1 MGLCLPRGGQEI
13 PTAASS
19 CTPNTSGQPATVYT
33 PLHEHKT
40 HHCAKYAAFYAG
52 PGAGNPNVPSALLM
66 PACSVSAFQHKATR
80 CRAPGEDTSPLGHCP
95 VPWHSLGCS
104 SLGTSAQTL
113 SEGREVFDRG
123 HC

>member
-66 PACSVSAFQHKATR
+66 PACSVSAFLHNPGTKPHGAVRLGRTR
-80 CRAPGEDTSPLGHCP
+80 PRWVTARSHGIHWAAL
-95 VPWHSLGCS
+95 L
-104 SLGTSAQTL
+104 
-113 SEGREVFDRG
+113 
-123 HC
+123 